1 MHKDS
6 ATAQTAAATVSPLLS
21 PLASDLPAPALAVL
35 ERATQLET
43 LHAGR
48 RTVWH
53 AWGSGEPVVLLHG
66 GSGSWTHWLRNIDA
80 LVAAGRR
87 VLAVDLPGCG
97 DSDLPPEGQDAD
109 ALVDPV
115 ASGIVDL
122 LGTAPVD
129 VVGFS
134 FGGLTAGLLAAAHP
148 QRVRRLVIVGA
159 PALALGG
166 RVVKLMEW
174 RHLATA
180 QERAAIHRA
189 NLAALMLHDPAAI
202 TPLAVGLHAANLA
215 RDRLRRRRL
224 SRTDALQ
231 QALRR
236 LSMPLSAIY
245 GREDVLYL
253 GRQDQL
259 EAALRDLPTLDFL
272 EFVPGAGH
280 WVQFEAPE
288 AFDEVL
294 GRALN
299 GGESAPGW
307 E

>member
-1 MHKDS
+1 MLKDS
-6 ATAQTAAATVSPLLS
+6 AAVTP
-21 PLASDLPAPALAVL
+21 PLADDLPPPALDLLA
-35 ERATQLET
+35 RATPLET
-43 LHAGR
+43 RFAGL

-53 AWGSGEPVVLLHG
+53 AWGDGDPVVLLHG

-80 LVAAGRR
+80 LIAAGRR
-87 VLAVDLPGCG
+87 VLAADLPGCG
-97 DSDLPPEGQDAD
+97 DSDRPPEGHDAD
-109 ALVDPV
+109 ALVEPL
-115 ASGIVDL
+115 ASGIAQL
-122 LGTAPVD
+122 LGPAPVD

-166 RVVKLMEW
+166 RPVKLMEW
-174 RHLATA
+174 RHLPTA

-189 NLAALMLHDPAAI
+189 NLASLMLHDAAAI

-231 QALRR
+231 QALQR
-236 LSMPLSAIY
+236 LAMPLAAIY
-245 GREDVLYL
+245 GREDALYL

-259 EAALRDLPTLDFL
+259 EAALRALPTLDFL
-272 EFVPGAGH
+272 EFIPGAGH
-280 WVQFEAPE
+280 WVQFEAPQ

-294 GRALN
+294 QRAL
-299 GGESAPGW
+299 AAR
-307 E
+307 